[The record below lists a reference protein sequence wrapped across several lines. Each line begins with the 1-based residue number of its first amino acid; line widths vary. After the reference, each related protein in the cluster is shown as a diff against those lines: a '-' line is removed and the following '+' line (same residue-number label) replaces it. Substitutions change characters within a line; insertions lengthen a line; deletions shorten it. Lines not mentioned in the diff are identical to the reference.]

1 MRTFGVGVVYDSEM
15 KKRSYPLRN
24 SSQRR
29 HVLFR
34 NLCGTMANAFVPSLG
49 TRVFPIRAALCM
61 ITLSHLLRFIL
72 PSDQIRFLGIR
83 QIFLTRQAFVHNAQ
97 AITKT

>member
-24 SSQRR
+24 SPQRR

-49 TRVFPIRAALCM
+49 TRVFPVSAALHM
-61 ITLSHLLRFIL
+61 ITLCHLLGHIRY
-72 PSDQIRFLGIR
+72 PSDFL
-83 QIFLTRQAFVHNAQ
+83 NASN
-97 AITKT
+97 ICL